1 MSAIAEHQ
9 PYPRETIPERGDGAL
24 SSRFFILWPLATC
37 IPIIASPRV
46 TLFDVICLVI
56 FLSRPW
62 RAFSGPM
69 ITRPLQYSII
79 LFNLVFLISAAINHA
94 SVFQTIWRLGSVD
107 LVVIDAL
114 VLCNVLANAALPQIN
129 QFFFY
134 FCVGICLQ
142 IFYPEDTTAF
152 TYPIKFLFNTPL
164 GVIIATICYSLQFPL
179 RVQRFQCAILLAGY
193 ALVAALARARNAAA
207 IEFVPA
213 VIYFL
218 PRLHF
223 LQKFNFR
230 AYILSLIG
238 VAAGVYAILTLYYN
252 LAISGFLGQVA
263 KGIAQLQGSFF
274 GGGAGMLLGGRP
286 EVLVLSLGI
295 IASPLIGHGVGN
307 DLKPY
312 ENMLVLANI
321 WRPEYLDTPDKT
333 IVHSLLFSAG
343 FEAGIF
349 AMLFWLYV
357 CHLCLRAIIYAVGH
371 RPVAYEIM
379 LILCLQALWNVLFSP
394 LIAAIRLSLLPAFV
408 YGLYAIKQKN
418 RTIRT

>member
-1 MSAIAEHQ
+1 MSVVAELQ
-9 PYPRETIPERGDGAL
+9 PYPQETTLERGDDAL

-37 IPIIASPRV
+37 IPVIASPRV
-46 TLFDVICLVI
+46 TLFDVICLVV
-56 FLSRPW
+56 FMSRPW
-62 RAFSGPM
+62 RAFAGPM

-79 LFNLVFLISAAINHA
+79 LFNLVFLLSAGINHA
-94 SVFQTIWRLGSVD
+94 SIFQTIWRLGSVD

-114 VLCNVLANAALPQIN
+114 ALCSVFTNATLPQIN
-129 QFFFY
+129 QFFFF
-134 FCVGICLQ
+134 FCVGTCLQ
-142 IFYPEDTTAF
+142 IFYPEDATAF
-152 TYPIKFLFNTPL
+152 TSPIKFLFNTPL
-164 GVIIATICYSLQFPL
+164 GVIIATICYALRFPL
-179 RVQRFQCAILLAGY
+179 AAQRIQCAILLAVY
-193 ALVAALARARNAAA
+193 ALIAALARARNAAA
-207 IEFVPA
+207 IEFIPA
-213 VIYFL
+213 VVYFL
-218 PRLHF
+218 PRFRF
-223 LQKFNFR
+223 LQKFSFR
-230 AYILSLIG
+230 AYLLSLIG

-295 IASPLIGHGVGN
+295 IASPLLGHGVGN

-312 ENMLVLANI
+312 ENMLVLADI

-357 CHLCLRAIIYAVGH
+357 CHLCLRAIIYAVGQ
-371 RPVAYEIM
+371 RPVAYEVM
-379 LILCLQALWNVLFSP
+379 LILCLQAFWNVLFSP
-394 LIAAIRLSLLPAFV
+394 LVAAIRLSLLPAFV
-408 YGLYAIKQKN
+408 YGLYAIKQKSETA
-418 RTIRT
+418 RT